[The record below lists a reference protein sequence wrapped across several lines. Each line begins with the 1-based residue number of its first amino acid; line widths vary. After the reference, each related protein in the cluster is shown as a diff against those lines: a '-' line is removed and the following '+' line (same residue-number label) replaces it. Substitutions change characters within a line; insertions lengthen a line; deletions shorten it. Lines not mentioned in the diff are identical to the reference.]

1 MEKAKAELDK
11 VINATGQDRYVQ
23 QIKQM
28 RAEDKVLE
36 AQRKIKNEQRKDQ
49 LKTYSAD
56 LMAGYAFKF
65 ILYVTL
71 AVISIRNRYNPV
83 LTFSDEISLQPLQG
97 LLSFPTGVH
106 GISVPMW
113 VLSCNVTFRLISGL
127 VKEKLS
133 SK

>member
-1 MEKAKAELDK
+1 MDK

-49 LKTYSAD
+49 LKTYSTD

-65 ILYVTL
+65 ILYATL

-83 LTFSDEISLQPLQG
+83 LTFSDEISLQPLQS